1 LVLPSKR
8 EKWRIS
14 SFLAAAGGSLAEEKG
29 MTHARFRGM
38 KRPRL
43 LPKID
48 VHSPT
53 FQTGIEIAM
62 GAILTAILLRWL
74 AF

>member
-1 LVLPSKR
+1 
-8 EKWRIS
+8 
-14 SFLAAAGGSLAEEKG
+14 
-29 MTHARFRGM
+29 M

-48 VHSPT
+48 VHSLS
-53 FQTGIEIAM
+53 FQTAIEIAM
-62 GAILTAILLRWL
+62 GAIFTAILLRWL